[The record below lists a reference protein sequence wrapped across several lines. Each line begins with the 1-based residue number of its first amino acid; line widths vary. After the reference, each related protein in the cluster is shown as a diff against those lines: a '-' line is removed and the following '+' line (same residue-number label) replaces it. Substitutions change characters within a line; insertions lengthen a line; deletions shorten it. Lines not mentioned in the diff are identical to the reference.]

1 MPAIAVN
8 IIIVH
13 PWDVVFPQ
21 ASPQGKQL
29 PPRTNI
35 IHMTTFVT
43 KNNYN
48 MYTRNLGFIS

>member
-35 IHMTTFVT
+35 IHMPTFVT

-48 MYTRNLGFIS
+48 MYEDQD